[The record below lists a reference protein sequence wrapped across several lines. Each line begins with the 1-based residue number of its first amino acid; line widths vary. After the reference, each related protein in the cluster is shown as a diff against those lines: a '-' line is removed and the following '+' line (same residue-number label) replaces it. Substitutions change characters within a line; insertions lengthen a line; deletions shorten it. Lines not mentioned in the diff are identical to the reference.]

1 MSTGMKKVGLV
12 SLGCAKN
19 RVDAE
24 RILGGIAARGFEIVE
39 DLEEAEVVIVNTCGF
54 IREAV
59 EESVEE
65 ILETSR
71 LKTEGKCRVLAVSG
85 CLVKRY
91 PEMADELPEVDHFFT
106 PEQIGEIPGLL
117 AGTVEPVL
125 PIIEPARMLTAPP
138 HSTYLKIAD
147 GCSNRCRYCTIPLI
161 RGNFVSVDEDKL
173 VEEATYLAGLGAV
186 ELNIIA
192 QDVTSYGKDIGK
204 PDALKSLLE
213 RLEQIESIKWL
224 RLLYAYPRPLPQGL
238 LELLAG
244 GRGGK
249 ILPYLDVPIQH
260 AHPAVLKR
268 MGRRHGEGELE
279 RFFDTV
285 RQAVPDIVLRTTAI
299 VGYPGETEEEFEALL
314 SFVDRV
320 GFNHLGAFVYSPEEG
335 TSALEIPD
343 HVPEDE
349 AWERH
354 DRLLSLQAGISA
366 EKNEQFVGRE
376 LDVLIEGID
385 EEGEVLGRTFGQAP
399 EVDGVTRL
407 PNFGDE
413 IIEIGGFVRAKITE
427 AEPYDLIAELV
438 E

>member
-1 MSTGMKKVGLV
+1 MLGVLALDGYTLV
-12 SLGCAKN
+12 SDPDGA
-19 RVDAE
+19 D
-24 RILGGIAARGFEIVE
+24 F
-39 DLEEAEVVIVNTCGF
+39 VIVNTCGF

-106 PEQIGEIPGLL
+106 PDQIGEIPDLL
-117 AGTVEPVL
+117 AGTLEPVAPL
-125 PIIEPARMLTAPP
+125 IEPARMLTAPP

-161 RGNFVSVDEDKL
+161 RGGFVSVDEDKL
-173 VEEATYLAGLGAV
+173 VDEATYLAGLGAV

-213 RLEQIESIKWL
+213 RLEKIESVKWL

-238 LELLAG
+238 LELLA
-244 GRGGK
+244 RSATGGK
-249 ILPYLDVPIQH
+249 VLPYLDVPIQH

-285 RQAVPDIVLRTTAI
+285 REAVPEIVLRTTAI

-314 SFVDRV
+314 AFVEKTR
-320 GFNHLGAFVYSPEEG
+320 FNHLGAFVYSPEEG
-335 TSALEIPD
+335 TPALEQPD
-343 HVPEDE
+343 HVAEGE

-354 DRLLSLQAGISA
+354 DRLLSLQAGISC
-366 EKNEQFVGRE
+366 EKNETFVGRE

-413 IIEIGGFVRAKITE
+413 IIEIGGFVRARITE